1 MHFEF
6 LTNAMSKFTT
16 SIKLALRNLYS
27 NKARTAL
34 SLLGIVIGV
43 TSVILILSLG
53 NGLRGFVVAQVESF
67 GTDIVEI
74 EVKVPQTSQISS
86 QNVAS
91 MAGGMQITTLNME
104 DVEEV
109 AKLPNLGDWYGGI
122 LGQQIA
128 SYEGENEQTFIFGV
142 SAGMMAADSGAELE
156 KGSFFL
162 EEDDRDLKQVA
173 VLGSKTK
180 ELFFPNE
187 EAVGKSIKV
196 GKKKFKVIG
205 VMKERSSA
213 GGFDFNKI
221 LYIPVRTLQKKIM
234 GIDHIQFAIFKV
246 NDMDKADQTM
256 EEMRAIMRDRHDI
269 EYDNEKDKKDGIE
282 DDFAVISIAEAK
294 EILDKVFNVINYLLL
309 ALASISLVVGGVGI
323 MNVMYVAVTERTREI
338 GLRKA
343 VGARNR
349 DILWQ
354 FIFESIFLTFIGGV
368 VGVVLGIIL
377 SGVATYAISAYD
389 WGVVFDVSKRS
400 VLLAV
405 GFSMV
410 TGLVF
415 GFYPAKRA
423 SQLTPAEAIRKE

>member
-1 MHFEF
+1 
-6 LTNAMSKFTT
+6 MSKFTT

>member
-1 MHFEF
+1 MQKF
-6 LTNAMSKFTT
+6 LT
-16 SIKLALRNLYS
+16 SIKLALRNLYGS
-27 NKARTAL
+27 KARTAL

-53 NGLRGFVVAQVESF
+53 NGLKGFVVAQVESF

-86 QNVAS
+86 QNVSS
-91 MAGGMQITTLNME
+91 MAGGMQITTLSME
-104 DVEEV
+104 DAEEV

-122 LGQQIA
+122 LGQQIV

-162 EEDDRDLKQVA
+162 EEDDRDLKQVV

-221 LYIPVRTLQKKIM
+221 IYIPVRTLQKKIM

-246 NDMDKADQTM
+246 KDMDKVEQTM
-256 EEMRAIMRDRHDI
+256 EEMRALMRDRHDI
-269 EYDNEKDKKDGIE
+269 EYDNEQDKKDGID

-294 EILDKVFNVINYLLL
+294 EILDKIFNVINYLLL

-354 FIFESIFLTFIGGV
+354 FIFEAIFLTFIGGV
-368 VGVVLGIIL
+368 IGVVLGII
-377 SGVATYAISAYD
+377 SARFATYFISSYG
-389 WGVVFDVSKRS
+389 WGVVFDVSKSS

-405 GFSMV
+405 GFSMF

-415 GFYPAKRA
+415 GFYPARRA

>member
-1 MHFEF
+1 
-6 LTNAMSKFTT
+6 MSKFTT
-16 SIKLALRNLYS
+16 SIKLALRNLYG

-53 NGLRGFVVAQVESF
+53 NGLRGFVVSQVESF

-162 EEDDRDLKQVA
+162 EEDDRDLKQVV

-368 VGVVLGIIL
+368 VGVILGIIL

>member
-162 EEDDRDLKQVA
+162 EEDDRDLKQVV

-196 GKKKFKVIG
+196 GKKKFTVIG

>member
-16 SIKLALRNLYS
+16 SIKLALRNLYG

-53 NGLRGFVVAQVESF
+53 TGLRGFVVSQVESF

-162 EEDDRDLKQVA
+162 EEDDRDLKQVV

>member
-16 SIKLALRNLYS
+16 SIKLALRNLYG

-162 EEDDRDLKQVA
+162 EEDDRDLKQVV

-368 VGVVLGIIL
+368 VGVILGIIL

>member
-16 SIKLALRNLYS
+16 SIKLALRNLYG

-104 DVEEV
+104 DMEEV
-109 AKLPNLGDWYGGI
+109 AELPNLGDWYGGI

-162 EEDDRDLKQVA
+162 EEDDRDLKQVV

>member
-16 SIKLALRNLYS
+16 SIKLALRNLYG

-53 NGLRGFVVAQVESF
+53 NGLRGFVVSQVESF

-162 EEDDRDLKQVA
+162 EEDDRDLKQVV

-368 VGVVLGIIL
+368 VGVILGIIL

>member
-1 MHFEF
+1 
-6 LTNAMSKFTT
+6 MSKFTT
-16 SIKLALRNLYS
+16 SIKLALRNLYG

-162 EEDDRDLKQVA
+162 EEDDRDLKQVV

>member
-1 MHFEF
+1 
-6 LTNAMSKFTT
+6 
-16 SIKLALRNLYS
+16 
-27 NKARTAL
+27 
-34 SLLGIVIGV
+34 
-43 TSVILILSLG
+43 
-53 NGLRGFVVAQVESF
+53 
-67 GTDIVEI
+67 
-74 EVKVPQTSQISS
+74 
-86 QNVAS
+86 
-91 MAGGMQITTLNME
+91 
-104 DVEEV
+104 
-109 AKLPNLGDWYGGI
+109 
-122 LGQQIA
+122 
-128 SYEGENEQTFIFGV
+128 
-142 SAGMMAADSGAELE
+142 
-156 KGSFFL
+156 
-162 EEDDRDLKQVA
+162 
-173 VLGSKTK
+173 
-180 ELFFPNE
+180 
-187 EAVGKSIKV
+187 
-196 GKKKFKVIG
+196 
-205 VMKERSSA
+205 
-213 GGFDFNKI
+213 
-221 LYIPVRTLQKKIM
+221 M

-368 VGVVLGIIL
+368 VGVILGIIL

>member
-1 MHFEF
+1 M
-6 LTNAMSKFTT
+6 
-16 SIKLALRNLYS
+16 
-27 NKARTAL
+27 

>member
-16 SIKLALRNLYS
+16 SIKLALRNLYG

-104 DVEEV
+104 DMEEV

-162 EEDDRDLKQVA
+162 EEDDRDLKQVV

>member
-1 MHFEF
+1 M
-6 LTNAMSKFTT
+6 
-16 SIKLALRNLYS
+16 
-27 NKARTAL
+27 

-368 VGVVLGIIL
+368 VGVILGIIL

>member
-1 MHFEF
+1 
-6 LTNAMSKFTT
+6 MSKFTT
-16 SIKLALRNLYS
+16 SIKLALRNLYG

-162 EEDDRDLKQVA
+162 EEDDRDLKQVV

-180 ELFFPNE
+180 ELFSP
-187 EAVGKSIKV
+187 
-196 GKKKFKVIG
+196 
-205 VMKERSSA
+205 
-213 GGFDFNKI
+213 
-221 LYIPVRTLQKKIM
+221 
-234 GIDHIQFAIFKV
+234 
-246 NDMDKADQTM
+246 
-256 EEMRAIMRDRHDI
+256 MRRR
-269 EYDNEKDKKDGIE
+269 
-282 DDFAVISIAEAK
+282 
-294 EILDKVFNVINYLLL
+294 
-309 ALASISLVVGGVGI
+309 
-323 MNVMYVAVTERTREI
+323 
-338 GLRKA
+338 
-343 VGARNR
+343 
-349 DILWQ
+349 
-354 FIFESIFLTFIGGV
+354 
-368 VGVVLGIIL
+368 
-377 SGVATYAISAYD
+377 
-389 WGVVFDVSKRS
+389 
-400 VLLAV
+400 
-405 GFSMV
+405 
-410 TGLVF
+410 
-415 GFYPAKRA
+415 
-423 SQLTPAEAIRKE
+423 

>member
-1 MHFEF
+1 LHFEF

-16 SIKLALRNLYS
+16 SIKLALRNLYG

-53 NGLRGFVVAQVESF
+53 NGLRGFVVSQVESF

-162 EEDDRDLKQVA
+162 EEDDRDLKQVV

-368 VGVVLGIIL
+368 VGVILGIIL

>member
-1 MHFEF
+1 
-6 LTNAMSKFTT
+6 MSKFTT
-16 SIKLALRNLYS
+16 SIKLALRNLYG

-162 EEDDRDLKQVA
+162 EEDDRDLKQVV

-368 VGVVLGIIL
+368 VGVILGIIL

>member
-16 SIKLALRNLYS
+16 SIKLALRNLYG

-221 LYIPVRTLQKKIM
+221 LYIPVKTLQKKIM

-323 MNVMYVAVTERTREI
+323 MNVMYVAVAERTSEI
-338 GLRKA
+338 GLRKSI
-343 VGARNR
+343 GARKS
-349 DILWQ
+349 DILKQ
-354 FIFESIFLTFIGGV
+354 FLFEAIFLTFLGGIVGITIGF
-368 VGVVLGIIL
+368 LL
-377 SGVATYAISAYD
+377 SGFLEQVASN
-389 WGVVFDVSKRS
+389 F
-400 VLLAV
+400 
-405 GFSMV
+405 GFSLKFPV
-410 TGLVF
+410 TLKAIVISFGFSALTGLVF
-415 GFYPAKRA
+415 GLYPAKRA
-423 SQLTPAEAIRKE
+423 SELSPMEALRKE

>member
-1 MHFEF
+1 
-6 LTNAMSKFTT
+6 MSKFTT
-16 SIKLALRNLYS
+16 SIKLALRNLYG

-162 EEDDRDLKQVA
+162 EEDDRDLKQVV

-269 EYDNEKDKKDGIE
+269 EYDNEKDKKDGID

-368 VGVVLGIIL
+368 VGVILGIIL

>member
-162 EEDDRDLKQVA
+162 EEDDRDLKQVV

>member
-1 MHFEF
+1 
-6 LTNAMSKFTT
+6 MSKFTT
-16 SIKLALRNLYS
+16 SIKLALRNLYG

>member
-1 MHFEF
+1 
-6 LTNAMSKFTT
+6 MSKFTT
-16 SIKLALRNLYS
+16 SIKLALRNLYG

-104 DVEEV
+104 DMEEV
-109 AKLPNLGDWYGGI
+109 AELPNLGDWYGGI

-162 EEDDRDLKQVA
+162 EEDDRDLKQVV

>member
-1 MHFEF
+1 
-6 LTNAMSKFTT
+6 MSKFTT
-16 SIKLALRNLYS
+16 SIKLALRNLYG

-162 EEDDRDLKQVA
+162 EEDDRDLKQVV

-269 EYDNEKDKKDGIE
+269 EYDNEKDKKDEIE

-368 VGVVLGIIL
+368 VGVILGIIL